1 MNKAFSNFAWEN
13 YPSENTAVNAENL
26 NKINNAIDII
36 DSRVVMHETTKLDKT
51 TANTMVKDV
60 TFDSATGVITVTKL
74 NGSVLKID
82 TKLEKLAVNFNY
94 DSENQRLVITLD
106 DGTTQYVDLKALIT
120 QYEFVDGNAIVFT
133 ADSNGK
139 ITAEIKDG
147 SITADKLDPNILAQI
162 NISVSKAES
171 AATRAESAQASAELA
186 QSNAELS
193 ASQAEAYK
201 EEAKTYNEQTQGILT
216 EVNKKLEL
224 AEFTLNSNG
233 ELVYTDDTAYEFSVD
248 ENGMLNYSVV

>member
-1 MNKAFSNFAWEN
+1 MNKAYNPINWRN
-13 YPSENTAVNAENL
+13 YPNEDTPINEANL
-26 NKINNAIDII
+26 NKMDAAIDII
-36 DSRVVMHETTKLDKT
+36 DSRVVTQEATKLDKT

-60 TFDSATGVITVTKL
+60 VFDGTTGIFTITKL

-82 TKLEKLAVNFNY
+82 TKLEKLAVNFSY
-94 DSENQRLVITLD
+94 DGENQRLVITLD
-106 DGTTQYVDLKALIT
+106 DGTTQYIDLKALIT
-120 QYEFVDGNAIVFT
+120 QYEFVDGNTIVF
-133 ADSNGK
+133 AVNSNGI

-147 SITADKLDPNILAQI
+147 SIKADKLDPNILAQI

-171 AATRAESAQASAELA
+171 AAVRAESAQASAELA

-193 ASQAEAYK
+193 ASQAKAYRN
-201 EEAKTYNEQTQGILT
+201 EAKSYNEQTQGILS

-233 ELVYTDDTAYEFSVD
+233 ELVYTDNSAYRFSVD